1 MQVLVALWLE
11 GGQSVGQLAARLE
24 LRPTT
29 VSNGLRRL
37 HADSLVRAE
46 ADSEDHRR
54 HRQTLT
60 KKGARLAD
68 RFIEQSRARMA
79 GEAADLESPRSLNNP

>member
-11 GGQSVGQLAARLE
+11 AGQNVGQLAARLE

-46 ADSEDHRR
+46 ADSQDRR
-54 HRQTLT
+54 RQRQALT
-60 KKGARLAD
+60 SKGTRLAD
-68 RFIEQSRARMA
+68 RFIRESRARMA
-79 GEAADLESPRSLNNP
+79 GEAANLEPRRSQSS